1 MPKQNS
7 NASDK
12 AHGDLGDTVNTM
24 LSEVATSSSPMVIAG
39 VQRKANIGNFETIDI
54 YCAAALPINAQ
65 GLSEEAVM
73 ELMSSKIE
81 ELFHLT
87 SRETGER
94 YTLIKG

>member
-1 MPKQNS
+1 MPKTNS

-12 AHGDLGDTVNTM
+12 AHGNIGDTVNTM
-24 LSEVATSSSPMVIAG
+24 LSEVATTSSPVVIAG

-54 YCAAALPINAQ
+54 YCAAAFPIDATNLNQ
-65 GLSEEAVM
+65 E
-73 ELMSSKIE
+73 ELMEKMSAKIE

-87 SRETGER
+87 SKETGER